1 MKPFIAVSM
10 CLLPEIVEDE
20 KYDRGKYNGR
30 VANKEVGNSK
40 TLGDPE
46 SDCMAAPPTD
56 AQRNFFLHEK
66 LQVET
71 NCKGKNRAT
80 TGN

>member
-10 CLLPEIVEDE
+10 CLLPKIVEDE

-30 VANKEVGNSK
+30 VANNEVGNSK

-46 SDCMAAPPTD
+46 SDCMAAPL
-56 AQRNFFLHEK
+56 A
-66 LQVET
+66 
-71 NCKGKNRAT
+71 
-80 TGN
+80 

>member
-1 MKPFIAVSM
+1 VKPFIAVSM

-30 VANKEVGNSK
+30 VANNEVGNSK

-46 SDCMAAPPTD
+46 SDCMAAPL
-56 AQRNFFLHEK
+56 A
-66 LQVET
+66 
-71 NCKGKNRAT
+71 
-80 TGN
+80 